1 MKLLV
6 VNLQDPSK
14 THYHSAGD
22 ISYFF
27 LGKRLSNYKLFLV
40 PKSGSM
46 EPVRLH
52 GDLEK
57 TKQNVVTLMKYYSK
71 LEEK

>member
-14 THYHSAGD
+14 SFYCPVFKLPKLKIKD
-22 ISYFF
+22 Y
-27 LGKRLSNYKLFLV
+27 SNYKLFIV
-40 PKSGSM
+40 PKSDSM

-52 GDLEK
+52 EDLEK

>member
-14 THYHSAGD
+14 THYHNVKD
-22 ISYFF
+22 ISYFLF
-27 LGKRLSNYKLFLV
+27 GKRLSNYKLFLV
-40 PKSGSM
+40 SETGKM
-46 EPVRLH
+46 EPVKLH
-52 GDLEK
+52 EDLEK

-71 LEEK
+71 LEDK